1 MAGTSITLGLSM
13 ILAVLMFKRGQ
24 NCKHANVKSVMI
36 NSPVAL
42 LDDPDDPSLVALH
55 LLNVLAVGS
64 GLLHGNIERQS
75 FS

>member
-1 MAGTSITLGLSM
+1 
-13 ILAVLMFKRGQ
+13 MFKRGQ

-64 GLLHGNIERQS
+64 GLLPGRVAYQS
-75 FS
+75 SSLKRILFVR